1 MLLRRCTT
9 ADSIMKKANSIS
21 RIFGTCCLASSF
33 KYRVPYYLD
42 HLHLVDAAAAAIMLW
57 Q

>member
-9 ADSIMKKANSIS
+9 AAVSIMKKANSIS

-42 HLHLVDAAAAAIMLW
+42 HLHLVDAAAAIMLW